1 MGSTSA
7 LFTNSRTSM
16 VFAVLGATFLISS
29 SSMTTYLSFSYSYPL
44 TSSARGTGLS
54 SAWQYSTCL
63 TRELSCLWSWLKLT
77 VSLRAALY
85 NLTGKDTRP
94 KVRWPFHTVEAIR
107 NPLQKQGETKG
118 LNIYHAAR
126 SGAI

>member
-7 LFTNSRTSM
+7 DLTNSRTSM

-29 SSMTTYLSFSYSYPL
+29 SSITTYLSFSYSYPF

-54 SAWQYSTCL
+54 SAWQYKTCF
-63 TRELSCLWSWLKLT
+63 TRELSCLCSWLKLT

-85 NLTGKDTRP
+85 NLTGKDTKP

-107 NPLQKQGETKG
+107 LPLKKQGETRG
-118 LNIYHAAR
+118 STYITVPEQ
-126 SGAI
+126 GAI